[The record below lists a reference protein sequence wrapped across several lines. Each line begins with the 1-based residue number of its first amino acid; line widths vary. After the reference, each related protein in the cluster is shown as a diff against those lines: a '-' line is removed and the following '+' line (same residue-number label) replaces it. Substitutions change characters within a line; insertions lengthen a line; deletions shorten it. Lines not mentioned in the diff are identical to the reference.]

1 MFVPKKIVITKL
13 GGPEV
18 LEYVDYELESK
29 ILDSEVRI
37 NQTSIGLNYID
48 TYHRS
53 GIYPLPTKLPVCP
66 GLEASGEVIGIGEN
80 VSGFMI
86 GDRVCYASVPMGAY
100 CEVRDF
106 PTSNLIKIP
115 DSISNNTAASILL
128 QGMTVEYL
136 FERLY
141 QIKKDEY
148 ILFHAAAGGVGL
160 IACQWAKSVGCKMIG
175 TVSTNEKAE
184 LAKANGCS
192 FIINYKSENVVEK
205 VKEITNNKG
214 VPVVYDGVGKDT
226 FNISLECLSLRGLMV
241 SFGQS
246 SGMIPQVD
254 LHKTFN
260 PKSLYYTRPTLM
272 HYNSNREELEN
283 SSNTLFNKI
292 INGKIKENITKI
304 FDLKDASKA
313 HLELQSRITTGSI
326 ILKT

>member
-1 MFVPKKIVITKL
+1 MAKKIIITKP

-18 LEYVDYELESK
+18 LKYVDYSLESK
-29 ILDSEVRI
+29 ISDNDVRI
-37 NQTSIGLNYID
+37 KQTSIGLNYID

-53 GIYPLPTKLPVCP
+53 GIYPLPIKLPACP
-66 GLEASGEVIGIGEN
+66 GLEASGEVIGLGNN
-80 VSGFMI
+80 VREFKI
-86 GDRVCYASVPMGAY
+86 GDRVGYATVPIGAY
-100 CEVRDF
+100 CEIRDF
-106 PTSNLIKIP
+106 PASGLIKIP
-115 DSISNNTAASILL
+115 DTISNDTAASILL

-141 QIKKDEY
+141 KIKKDEY

-205 VKEITNNKG
+205 IKEITNNKG

-246 SGMIPQVD
+246 SGMVPQVD

-272 HYNSNREELEN
+272 HYNLNREELEN

-292 INGKIKENITKI
+292 KNKEIKENITKI

-313 HLELQSRITTGSI
+313 HSELQSRTTTGSI